1 MKFVAVAKVIAII
14 TMADIPAVGS
24 EDERRVRADDMS
36 ERQGGLRIR
45 RNSGELIEQE
55 KRSIPGLCE
64 QIATISFWQQSLK
77 YCLIDQEALKSGELF
92 VRRQI
97 TIRVGQ
103 VGRV

>member
-1 MKFVAVAKVIAII
+1 
-14 TMADIPAVGS
+14 MADILAVGS

-64 QIATISFWQQSLK
+64 QIATISLLAAKPKAVSDRLGGV
-77 YCLIDQEALKSGELF
+77 E
-92 VRRQI
+92 
-97 TIRVGQ
+97 IR
-103 VGRV
+103 